1 MSALRSVLRLVRDH
15 RAATAVAFALT
26 ITPIIGFVALAFD
39 VGSAVWA
46 RSQLDM
52 AADAAALT
60 AATTGANDFA
70 ANPNT
75 SLQPAQQAGINRFN
89 AQAGAMPGVKLTSL
103 SVSVSPTGG
112 TINAVVSYTA
122 TYTTRFAGLFGF
134 PTLPASGSAAVARTN
149 SPYFA
154 INILM
159 DMSSSMAIPATE
171 TGMEQLGSL
180 VGELQTGTAPNFL
193 PAQQQEQ
200 LYTGWAQSQN
210 CAFGCH
216 FAANNQDFYGLA
228 RDNQISLRIDI
239 LIQAVQNVI
248 STIASS
254 PVAAQFTFGLYGFN
268 WTFNTIFSPSSNLT
282 AAEAAAQAIAVPVTT
297 NGGQADTNI
306 PLALQTLSATTPPSG
321 NGSTASAPRRFLF
334 IVTDGVA
341 DYCSQGYTSSYGCVG
356 GNTVGTTNSSPRVIT
371 PLNPSL
377 CAALKAEGVT
387 IMTLYIQYFP
397 LIAPY
402 DAPNGNAFY
411 ISNVQPFQSSL
422 APNLQACASSPSYAF
437 VASDAASIGAALQA
451 MVQAAMSTPARFT
464 Q

>member
-1 MSALRSVLRLVRDH
+1 MSALLSVLRLVRDH

-26 ITPIIGFVALAFD
+26 ITPIVGFVALAFD

-46 RSQLDM
+46 RSQLDL

-60 AATTGANDFA
+60 AATTGAKDFA
-70 ANPNT
+70 ANPNINPST
-75 SLQPAQQAGINRFN
+75 LVQLAHDAGVNRFN
-89 AQAGAMPGVKLTSL
+89 AQAGAMPGVQLTSPP
-103 SVSVSPTGG
+103 SVSVTQTGV
-112 TINAVVSYTA
+112 TIKAVVSYTA

-171 TGMEQLGSL
+171 TGMEQLGTL
-180 VGELQTGTAPNFL
+180 VGKLQTGTAPNFI
-193 PAQQQEQ
+193 PAQQQKTM
-200 LYTGWAQSQN
+200 YTNSAQSQN

-228 RDNQISLRIDI
+228 RDNQISLRIDV

-282 AAEAAAQAIAVPVTT
+282 AAEAAAQAITVPVTT
-297 NGGQADTNI
+297 NGGQAT
-306 PLALQTLSATTPPSG
+306 QTSRWPCRHCRRPPR
-321 NGSTASAPRRFLF
+321 P
-334 IVTDGVA
+334 
-341 DYCSQGYTSSYGCVG
+341 
-356 GNTVGTTNSSPRVIT
+356 P
-371 PLNPSL
+371 
-377 CAALKAEGVT
+377 
-387 IMTLYIQYFP
+387 
-397 LIAPY
+397 
-402 DAPNGNAFY
+402 
-411 ISNVQPFQSSL
+411 
-422 APNLQACASSPSYAF
+422 
-437 VASDAASIGAALQA
+437 A
-451 MVQAAMSTPARFT
+451 MGQLPARRDVSCSS
-464 Q
+464 